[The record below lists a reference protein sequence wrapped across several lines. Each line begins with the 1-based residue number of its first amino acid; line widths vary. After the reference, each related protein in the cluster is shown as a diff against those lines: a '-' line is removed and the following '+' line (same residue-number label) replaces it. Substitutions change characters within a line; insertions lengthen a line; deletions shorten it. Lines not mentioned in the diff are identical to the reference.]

1 MNMVT
6 WIKWMNEGIPLL
18 LLMGLGFVMYRG
30 MKKNQF
36 LIAEREDLVRRYLLF
51 RGDKQVRLKVY
62 GQDDNIQRELLK
74 TLSSSWKNFK
84 RSYDQYQ
91 NSFLANTARTKL
103 LLQLIT
109 LGFLLNSARVLVEEY
124 YFYGFKDRFFLAAAR
139 EPLNYVLVVLGFF
152 LLRAQARPYVASYGK
167 VAKVDLETFFFP
179 NPLVNDK
186 EHEHLYDEFSPL
198 EDKGVKDGKED
209 QSDHRRMEGGGG
221 AQ

>member
-1 MNMVT
+1 MSAVM

-109 LGFLLNSARVLVEEY
+109 LGFLLNSARVLIEEY

-167 VAKVDLETFFFP
+167 VAKVDLESFFFP

-209 QSDHRRMEGGGG
+209 PSDHRRIEGGGG

>member
-1 MNMVT
+1 MSAVM

-109 LGFLLNSARVLVEEY
+109 LGFLLNSARVLIEEY

-167 VAKVDLETFFFP
+167 VAKVDLESFFFP

-209 QSDHRRMEGGGG
+209 QSDHRRIEGGGG